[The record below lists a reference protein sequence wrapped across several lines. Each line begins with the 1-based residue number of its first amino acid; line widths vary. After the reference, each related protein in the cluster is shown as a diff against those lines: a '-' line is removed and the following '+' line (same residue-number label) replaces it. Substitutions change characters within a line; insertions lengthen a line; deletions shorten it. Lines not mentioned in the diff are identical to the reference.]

1 MFDPDSRYHALE
13 TAVHVT
19 PDGRRVPYKRRRVLP
34 QGAALPALGEL
45 VVRAGDRLDLLAAK
59 ALHDPLAYWLLC
71 DANDAMDP
79 NELTATPGATLKVSA
94 PYGAAR

>member
-19 PDGRRVPYKRRRVLP
+19 PAGRRVPYKRRRILP
-34 QGAALPALGEL
+34 PGAALPVGGEI

-59 ALHDPLAYWLLC
+59 ALRDPLAYWALC

-79 NELTATPGATLKVSA
+79 NELTATPGASLVVPA
-94 PYGAAR
+94 PYGATR